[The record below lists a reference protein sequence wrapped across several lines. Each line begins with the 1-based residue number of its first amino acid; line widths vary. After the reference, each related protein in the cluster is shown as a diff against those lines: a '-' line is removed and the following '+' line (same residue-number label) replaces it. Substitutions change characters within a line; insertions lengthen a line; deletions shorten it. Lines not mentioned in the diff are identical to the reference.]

1 MSYNLISPSIRES
14 EKVSE
19 WDIRFLACAVQWN
32 NRTLPDKMEDVDLPL
47 AISILQ
53 ENGFNVQPAK

>member
-1 MSYNLISPSIRES
+1 MLYNLISPSIRES
-14 EKVSE
+14 EKFSE
-19 WDIRFLACAVQWN
+19 WDIRFLACTVQWN